1 MMKFSVRCLLLC
13 LCLLLVTVKLS
24 VADAVFLP
32 KKEKLHR
39 MEVVHPGKENKTAER
54 LILVEDQNKEFY
66 MDVPSV
72 YCYDDVCKIDTLRIF
87 WNEIGSYERFV
98 LKEGIDLEK
107 AKGEKFSK
115 ADYEKLHSILKNEN
129 SAFKNLEINDI
140 IKSENLH
147 ELDVDAISGA
157 TAIEIEEDEIVK
169 GAVITCYT
177 IWHWVNSP
185 IQDSIREIHGDALNI
200 AALNSYLYK
209 DEDRKRFA
217 IEQLSRRGVYQ
228 NKILATINNLELDS
242 DSRLTKL
249 RLNYLEQANGKIYF
263 NSLIKLFKGGTAN
276 QKSLYLQSLRKTSY
290 SFPVGFFESFS
301 FETSNLNSYQEIN
314 LFLNLLEEK
323 GSPSNVILD
332 NIMPLLDKN
341 ILISRRAYWYL
352 SNQKLSSDQQ
362 NRLEGF
368 RKENQDYL

>member
-1 MMKFSVRCLLLC
+1 MMKCSVRCLLLC
-13 LCLLLVTVKLS
+13 LCLLLVTIKLA

-32 KKEKLHR
+32 KKENLHR
-39 MEVVHPGKENKTAER
+39 MEVVHPGKENDATEQLT
-54 LILVEDQNKEFY
+54 LIEGINHEFY

-72 YCYDDVCKIDTLRIF
+72 YCYDDVCKMDTLRIF
-87 WNEIGSYERFV
+87 WNEIGSYERFE

-129 SAFKNLEINDI
+129 STFKDLEINDI
-140 IKSENLH
+140 IKSKNLH

-157 TAIEIEEDEIVK
+157 TAIDLDENEFVK

-177 IWHWVNSP
+177 IWHWANNP

-217 IEQLSRRGVYQ
+217 IEQLSRRGIYQ
-228 NKILATINNLELDS
+228 NKILATINNLELENKS
-242 DSRLTKL
+242 KLNKL
-249 RLNYLEQANGKIYF
+249 RLSYLEQANGTIYF
-263 NSLIKLFKGGTAN
+263 NSLIKLFKVGTAN
-276 QKSLYLQSLRKTSY
+276 QKSLYLQSLRKTNY
-290 SFPVGFFESFS
+290 FFPVGFFESFS